1 MRALS
6 VVAGLLLLVLGGYGL
21 FRYSFDNANTFADRA
36 RRDEIEKV
44 AKDDP
49 DMAAAFRKSRE
60 TLPQF
65 LALARAPRPTI
76 IHLAVKVGV
85 STDDD
90 DGKEFFWIS
99 PFGPLSGRYAGSINN
114 TPRSAKTVVRGQ
126 IIEFSEDE
134 IVDWL
139 YIEEGKM
146 HGNFTACALLKRE
159 SPEQMEVARKE
170 FGLSCDP

>member
-1 MRALS
+1 MRAGT
-6 VVAGLLLLVLGGYGL
+6 VVAGLLLLALGAYG
-21 FRYSFDNANTFADRA
+21 FFSYSSHNATTFADRA

-76 IHLAVKVGV
+76 IQLAVKVGV

-99 PFGPLSGRYAGSINN
+99 PFGPQSGRYAGSINN
-114 TPRSAKTVVRGQ
+114 TPRSAKTVVLGQ
-126 IIEFSEDE
+126 IIEFSEEE
-134 IVDWL
+134 IVEL
-139 YIEEGKM
+139 
-146 HGNFTACALLKRE
+146 ALHRGRQDAWQFHRLRT
-159 SPEQMEVARKE
+159 PQA
-170 FGLSCDP
+170 